1 MGILDELRE
10 QANQKQLEQ
19 QEDTL
24 LQEQRLHNYKTLIL
38 PKMQQIFSYFKE
50 LIDYLKIIETP
61 IEVPH
66 YSEHYPDM
74 GILYQQD
81 YRLSTDKH
89 GGIASIEKL
98 TDINLRF
105 TCQGLG
111 SDSFEYTVEYQ
122 DEADV
127 EREFLLQHNIPFK
140 YNHNMGNNKAGE
152 ITFHISRKIPVLFT
166 FSVDFEN
173 SCIILEIHNHDN
185 FESRSLTIEIEQINE
200 DYLDKLARYILRK
213 DHEFLRMTIDEKAK
227 EKIRQQIRRQK
238 QALAHELEILSSSEK
253 TEQKKQEIDKV
264 KNKIRGFFE
273 QIKK

>member
-1 MGILDELRE
+1 MGILDDLRE
-10 QANQKQLEQ
+10 EANKKQLEL
-19 QEDTL
+19 QEDSL
-24 LQEQRLHNYKTLIL
+24 LQERRLHNYKTLIL

-66 YSEHYPDM
+66 YSIHYPEL
-74 GILYQQD
+74 GSLYQQD

-89 GGIASIEKL
+89 GGLAKLEKL
-98 TDINLRF
+98 TEINLRF
-105 TCQGLG
+105 ICQGVG
-111 SDSFEYTVEYQ
+111 SNTFEYTVEYQ

-152 ITFHISRKIPVLFT
+152 ITFHISRKIPVGFN

-173 SCIILEIHNHDN
+173 SCILLDIHNHEN
-185 FESRSLTIEIEQINE
+185 FESRSLTIEIEQIDE
-200 DYLDKLARYILRK
+200 EYLDKLARYILRK
-213 DHEFLRMTIDEKAK
+213 DHDFLRMTIDDKAK
-227 EKIRQQIRRQK
+227 EKIREQIRVQK
-238 QALAHELEILSSSEK
+238 KALAHDLELISSSEK
-253 TEQKKQEIDKV
+253 NEQKKQEIEQV
-264 KNKIRGFFE
+264 KNKIKGFFE